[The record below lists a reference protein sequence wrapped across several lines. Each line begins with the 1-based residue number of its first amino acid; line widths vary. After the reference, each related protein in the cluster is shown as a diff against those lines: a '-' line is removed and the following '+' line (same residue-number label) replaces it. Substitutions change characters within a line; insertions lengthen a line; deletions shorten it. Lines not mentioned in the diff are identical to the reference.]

1 MAFDGVTYRISVAEA
16 HALPE
21 QEFRDLFVGAIN
33 ELVGDFGTRALDIA
47 FINEGRAA
55 RDLTTSEMRQVVLS
69 HQGLLNPRP
78 PEEPVQR
85 LVLSLDVAHQLLDI
99 GAERGLKNLF
109 CEAVHA
115 LNEWRGAWSPLPAV
129 PERCSA
135 QEILDMLEQHPH
147 WFVAQGAFA
156 E

>member
-1 MAFDGVTYRISVAEA
+1 MAFDGVMYSISVAEA

-21 QEFRDLFVGAIN
+21 REFRDLFIDAIN
-33 ELVGDFGTRALDIA
+33 ELVGDCGVQALNIA
-47 FINEGRAA
+47 FLNEGRVAS
-55 RDLTTSEMRQVVLS
+55 DLTTGEMRQVVLA
-69 HQGLLNPRP
+69 HQDLLNPPPPKRP
-78 PEEPVQR
+78 HQPE
-85 LVLSLDVAHQLLDI
+85 VLTLKLAHEMLDI

-115 LNEWRGAWSPLPAV
+115 LNDWRGAWSPLPAV
-129 PERCSA
+129 PERCST

-147 WFVAQGAFA
+147 WFAPGRSAG